1 MKYIKFL
8 NLAFKKKNVFFLI
21 KLKIK
26 KYLIFF
32 IYHRFISLFLFLISK
47 KKFSIIYYTG
57 YWKNYKYSSLSGAGS
72 NIKKN
77 SIFLKKLSAFIKN
90 KKIRS
95 VTDIPCG
102 DFSWFKKLTLS
113 NINYLGGDIVPDLI
127 KRNKIKYRSKFNKF
141 IILNIK
147 TDRIP
152 DSDFLII
159 RDLFIHF
166 NDKEIFQS
174 LNNIKKFKFK
184 FIGITSH
191 MNSSNTLSPL
201 LGDNFRPINLTIPP
215 FNLKKPDYII
225 QDYNSK
231 ISKKLNKQMIIWKSN
246 NFYN

>member
-1 MKYIKFL
+1 M
-8 NLAFKKKNVFFLI
+8 
-21 KLKIK
+21 
-26 KYLIFF
+26 
-32 IYHRFISLFLFLISK
+32 
-47 KKFSIIYYTG
+47 
-57 YWKNYKYSSLSGAGS
+57 
-72 NIKKN
+72 
-77 SIFLKKLSAFIKN
+77 
-90 KKIRS
+90 
-95 VTDIPCG
+95 
-102 DFSWFKKLTLS
+102 S

-174 LNNIKKFKFK
+174 LNNIKKSKFK

-201 LGDNFRPINLTIPP
+201 LGDNFRPLNLTIPP

-231 ISKKLNKQMIIWKSN
+231 MSKKLNKQMIIWKSN